1 VTVAIGIGQRQRQ
14 AAMRGPTPAPFG
26 QYKGGSNDAQD
37 ILVDLRRPVGVL

>member
-1 VTVAIGIGQRQRQ
+1 VTLAIGIGQRYRR
-14 AAMRGPTPAPFG
+14 AAMRVRVPAPFG